1 MRDYPPFWYYHCC
14 LHPYSHNSPAEAS
27 PAAEADSKAADFRV
41 VLVAD
46 SRFRTSRKAVRCP
59 VGSPDFRE
67 VPMEDSPVAVDSE
80 AVSEV
85 LEWVPSMTLQQP
97 VMM

>member
-14 LHPYSHNSPAEAS
+14 LHPYSHNSPAEDS
-27 PAAEADSKAADFRV
+27 LAEADSKAADFRV

-85 LEWVPSMTLQQP
+85 LEWVPSMTLQQL

>member
-1 MRDYPPFWYYHCC
+1 M
-14 LHPYSHNSPAEAS
+14 A
-27 PAAEADSKAADFRV
+27 ADSKAADFRV